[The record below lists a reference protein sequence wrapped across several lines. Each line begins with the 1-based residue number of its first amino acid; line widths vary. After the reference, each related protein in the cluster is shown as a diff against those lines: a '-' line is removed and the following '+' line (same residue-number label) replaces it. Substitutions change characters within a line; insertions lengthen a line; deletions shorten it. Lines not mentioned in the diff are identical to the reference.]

1 MNVMVNFVK
10 DWINTMERNYL
21 TLFSGFFDYSGR

>member
-10 DWINTMERNYL
+10 DWINHMERSYL
-21 TLFSGFFDYSGR
+21 TLFFGFFDYPGR